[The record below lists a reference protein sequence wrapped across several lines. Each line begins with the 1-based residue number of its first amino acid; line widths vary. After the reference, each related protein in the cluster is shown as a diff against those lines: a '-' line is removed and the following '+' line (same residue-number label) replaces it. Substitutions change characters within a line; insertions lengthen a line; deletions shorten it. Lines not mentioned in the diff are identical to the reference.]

1 MIDVTEVITLRYV
14 IKDTT
19 VKCYTEGLRRF
30 GHREIQV
37 WHLDTVSAGKL
48 LNFICNKIINDKT
61 NLRVDQTITDFAPVP
76 FRIIDAILPQGEPA
90 FQLTYE
96 RKHPAVRRSSVSTSE
111 DTNPHLKNEII
122 CDRIDHTDLAE
133 LG

>member
-14 IKDTT
+14 IEDKT
-19 VKCYTEGLRRF
+19 VKCYTEGLRKF

-37 WHLDTVSAGKL
+37 WHLDTASAGKL

-61 NLRVDQTITDFAPVP
+61 NLKVDQTIADFALVP
-76 FRIIDAILPQGEPA
+76 FQIIDAISPQGKPA

-96 RKHPAVRRSSVSTSE
+96 RKHPAVRRSSVSTPK
-111 DTNPHLKNEII
+111 NIHPHTKSKII
-122 CDRIDHTDLAE
+122 CDRIDHTNLTE